1 MSETPEREFD
11 SAEFDE
17 RERLS
22 ASVIHVFMSVVQKW
36 KLIAQQARGLLGDG
50 RANLSRL
57 AGRPHGTTLNQEIL
71 TRTLLAIGILLDARN
86 VGNW

>member
-22 ASVIHVFMSVVQKW
+22 ASAIHVFMSVVGNPVEDE
-36 KLIAQQARGLLGDG
+36 RDSGLKPNTIPL
-50 RANLSRL
+50 
-57 AGRPHGTTLNQEIL
+57 
-71 TRTLLAIGILLDARN
+71 
-86 VGNW
+86 

>member
-22 ASVIHVFMSVVQKW
+22 ASAIHVFMSVVQKW
-36 KLIAQQARGLLGDG
+36 KLTAEQARGFSGWT
-50 RANLSRL
+50 RQPIAP
-57 AGRPHGTTLNQEIL
+57 GRP
-71 TRTLLAIGILLDARN
+71 TRTAHPSTRRS
-86 VGNW
+86 